1 MSVFRK
7 TFLNEAYYCGVS
19 APGSDFA
26 SEIAVLVDEVLAAA
40 PAGHEPVWFRFHL
53 SDIANQEEILEN
65 VLARKGIAG
74 AVASVGQAPLCGA
87 RAGVEAWSFSGAQ
100 VTRPQQNMTCVETGR
115 STLLFFN
122 TPVLAARGSGPQMTE
137 EFAAA
142 EKIIAARGGSIAEN
156 LQRTWIYCRDI
167 DNNYAGL
174 VEARRNFFSR
184 RDLVPETHFI
194 ASTGIEG
201 SSHPHDRLVRM
212 DSLALFGHRREQIR
226 YLHAPEHL
234 SPTHIYGVT
243 FERGTR
249 IVFGDRSHLYISG
262 TASIDREGKVVHER
276 DVVRQS
282 RRLLENVEALLR
294 AGDATFDDLCQA
306 VIYLRD
312 PADYPQVKAV
322 FDGILPAKTPRL
334 FVRGSVCRPTWLVEM
349 DAIAVSAAG
358 DASFAPLAAE

>member
-1 MSVFRK
+1 MSVFCK
-7 TFLNEAYYCGVS
+7 TFLNEAYFCGVS
-19 APGSDFA
+19 APGSDFS
-26 SEIAVLVDEVLAAA
+26 SEAETLIDEVLAAV
-40 PAGHEPVWFRFHL
+40 PRGHEPVWFRFHL
-53 SDIANQEEILEN
+53 SDVANQEALLKRALEK
-65 VLARKGIAG
+65 KGVAG
-74 AVASVGQAPLCGA
+74 AVACVGQAPLCGA
-87 RAGVEAWSFSGAQ
+87 HAGVEAWSVAGA
-100 VTRPQQNMTCVETGR
+100 RISRGENMTCVETGCN
-115 STLLFFN
+115 TLLFFN
-122 TPVLAARGSGPQMTE
+122 TPVLAAHGSGPQMAE
-137 EFAAA
+137 EFSAA
-142 EKIIAARGGSIAEN
+142 EKIIAARGGSIEEN

-167 DNNYAGL
+167 DNNYADL
-174 VEARRNFFSR
+174 VKARRDFFSQR
-184 RDLVPETHFI
+184 GLVPETHFI

-201 SSHPHDRLVRM
+201 SAHPHNRLVRM

-249 IVFGDRSHLYISG
+249 IVFGDRSHIYISG
-262 TASIDREGKVVHER
+262 TASIDKDGRVVHER

-294 AGDATFDDLCQA
+294 AGDAGFGDLCQV

-312 PADYPQVKAV
+312 PADCPQVKAV
-322 FDGILPAKTPRL
+322 FDEILPRETPRL

-358 DASFAPLAAE
+358 DASFALLAAK